1 MILLAFIYPIVGIL
15 LRGQVSLHTVTRN
28 TTDKS
33 TNSTTTTTDN
43 TEALAILANQTALI
57 TAQNA
62 TLVQLE
68 AKLTNITSL
77 VEEAQVKLDT
87 LAVNVS
93 EVEGMTGQSKINLAS
108 SLGILAD
115 VESTAGKNKE
125 KSEKLQNSTSLIRK
139 QVANETEA
147 FKVMETRL
155 ATLEQSTKV
164 LSTDAK
170 AVGEKVSKLEKSV
183 QEAMPGGD
191 ISDRLTKLTEK
202 ITLFD
207 TELNKGIDAQAKE
220 DLEKLVNKVRDQ
232 VKSLGGKMQQGEWM
246 PTPLEE
252 YQKPPEDKPTSTLN
266 EDDDEEK

>member
-1 MILLAFIYPIVGIL
+1 MILLAFIYPVVGTL
-15 LRGQVSLHTVTRN
+15 LRGQVSLSILSRN
-28 TTDKS
+28 TTE
-33 TNSTTTTTDN
+33 TTTTTAAATADN

-68 AKLTNITSL
+68 VKLTNITSL
-77 VEEAQVKLDT
+77 VEEAQIKLDT

-93 EVEGMTGQSKINLAS
+93 EVEGITGQSKINLAS
-108 SLGILAD
+108 SLGVLAD
-115 VESTAGKNKE
+115 VEATTGTNKE
-125 KSEKLQNSTSLIRK
+125 KSEKLQNSTALIRK

-170 AVGEKVSKLEKSV
+170 AVGEKVTKLEKSV

-207 TELNKGIDAQAKE
+207 TELKKGIDTRAKE

-246 PTPLEE
+246 PTPLED

-266 EDDDEEK
+266 EDDDE

>member
-1 MILLAFIYPIVGIL
+1 MMIVLVLVHLVVGF
-15 LRGQVSLHTVTRN
+15 LRGQVSLN
-28 TTDKS
+28 TLDLKTTNT
-33 TNSTTTTTDN
+33 TNSTTTTNDN

-68 AKLTNITSL
+68 TKLTNITEL
-77 VEEAQVKLDT
+77 IQEAQSKLDA
-87 LAVNVS
+87 LSVNVS
-93 EVEGMTGQSKINLAS
+93 EVEGITGQSKINLAS
-108 SLGILAD
+108 SLGILGE
-115 VESTAGKNKE
+115 VEATAGQNKE
-125 KSEKLQNSTSLIRK
+125 KSEKLQNSTALIRK

-183 QEAMPGGD
+183 IEAMPGGD

-202 ITLFD
+202 IELFD
-207 TELNKGIDAQAKE
+207 TELKKGIDKQAKE
-220 DLEKLVNKVRDQ
+220 DLEKLVNQVRDQ
-232 VKSLGGKMQQGEWM
+232 VKSLGGKMKKGEWM
-246 PTPLEE
+246 PTPLED
-252 YQKPPEDKPTSTLN
+252 YQKPPKVEPTSVLN
-266 EDDDEEK
+266 EDEKK